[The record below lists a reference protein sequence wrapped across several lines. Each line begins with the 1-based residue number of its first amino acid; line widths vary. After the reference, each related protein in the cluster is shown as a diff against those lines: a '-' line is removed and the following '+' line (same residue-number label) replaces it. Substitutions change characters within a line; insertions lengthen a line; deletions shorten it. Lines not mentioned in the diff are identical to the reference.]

1 MPRGAAHAV
10 NAASGGV
17 LRSCSALT
25 VTAPLS
31 VTGGGGRDDHPP
43 HPPWDNVTTIAASMN
58 CTKIAECCTLEAQAT
73 IFSCGPTAPL
83 VVPRERIVAAQL
95 DI

>member
-1 MPRGAAHAV
+1 MPPKA
-10 NAASGGV
+10 
-17 LRSCSALT
+17 SALKRI
-25 VTAPLS
+25 VRRS
-31 VTGGGGRDDHPP
+31 EF
-43 HPPWDNVTTIAASMN
+43 VTTIAASMN
-58 CTKIAECCTLEAQAT
+58 CTKIVECCRPEAQAT